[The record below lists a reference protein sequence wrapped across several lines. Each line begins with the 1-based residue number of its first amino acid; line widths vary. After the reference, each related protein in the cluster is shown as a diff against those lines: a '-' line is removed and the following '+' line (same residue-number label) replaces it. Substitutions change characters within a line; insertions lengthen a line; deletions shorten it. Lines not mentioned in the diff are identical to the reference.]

1 MERLEMSKKWLYTVI
16 LLLVNTIG
24 LSAQEYIEKADTVTI
39 QPKPVAPVTPSLFN
53 DVWQPHFLF
62 PEVEAV
68 ESKEQR
74 AARINQ
80 EIYDR
85 VMASVNHNLSWHRPP
100 ALSNTE
106 KALLL
111 VAGFFLNSPYKF
123 KPGTVPLMNASN
135 PFVYAVTPGCA
146 PIFHPYNTDA
156 FPQCIRTEFDFK
168 SGTYQQVMVQ
178 WNEVEKS
185 MARSFGGPYRYE
197 PVPRMQFSSDRM
209 MLP

>member
-1 MERLEMSKKWLYTVI
+1 MNKKWLYTFI
-16 LLLVNTIG
+16 LLLVNAIG
-24 LSAQEYIEKADTVTI
+24 LSAQEYVGKADTVTI
-39 QPKPVAPVTPSLFN
+39 KPRPVAPSLFYN
-53 DVWQPHFLF
+53 DLQPYYLL
-62 PEVEAV
+62 PLPDAR

-80 EIYDR
+80 ETYYR
-85 VMASVNHNLSWHRPP
+85 LLASVDHNLSWHRPP

-106 KALLL
+106 KALLM

-156 FPQCIRTEFDFK
+156 FPQCIRTEYDFK
-168 SGTYQQVMVQ
+168 SGTYQQVMIQ
-178 WNEVEKS
+178 WDEVEKS
-185 MARSFGGPYRYE
+185 MARSFGGPYRNE